1 MKVLFVMPFAKKYRT
16 MRTEPRLAADDGHEV
31 HLIAEF
37 RPHWEHH
44 AIDPRVHVH
53 WLRTEQRLAPRS
65 KLVTWTLCRLPRG
78 VLRRL
83 RRGPL
88 ARPAGK
94 ALRAWNRKVV
104 KRLERRRKR
113 RNHEL
118 RQRHRVAALRALTAA
133 HDFDWL
139 VLPEPSAIDL
149 LADDLTGLLERR
161 PDLRTTYCYEDFTA
175 RPRA

>member
-44 AIDPRVHVH
+44 SIDPRVNVH
-53 WLRTEQRLAPRS
+53 WLRTHKLFAS
-65 KLVTWTLCRLPRG
+65 SSTLVTWTLCRLPRG

-88 ARPAGK
+88 ARPAAK

-104 KRLERRRKR
+104 KRIERRRKR
-113 RNHEL
+113 REGEL
-118 RQRHRVAALRALTAA
+118 RQRHRVAVLRSLMAA

-149 LADDLTGLLERR
+149 LADDLPGLLERR
-161 PDLRTTYCYEDFTA
+161 PDLRTTYAYEDFLAET
-175 RPRA
+175 RA